1 MQAPARR
8 RATIGGRRITV
19 IDIHAHTFV
28 PEVWDLVENTP
39 LAAQAKNNLGSAGA
53 GIPATIA
60 LNAAGQTA
68 RLQYMDKEGIDI
80 SVLNMNPWWYAADR
94 DLARR
99 VCDLQNEKTA
109 EWVKR
114 YPDRFVGMAT
124 CALQHPDLAAEQLEY
139 GVRKLNFRGAP
150 IGGSVEGQEL
160 SDRKFDPFWAKA
172 EELDALVFMHP
183 DNPAGTDLMGSFG
196 LRLVCGNPADTTLSL
211 GLLIYSGVFDR
222 FPNLKLCTCHGGGF
236 FPYHVSRFDREFVT
250 GQQAIRRAGRPN
262 MPKCAS
268 APSAYLK
275 NLYFDT
281 LVYDVETLDFLRGK
295 VGADHLLLGT
305 DFPYILGDWQCVEK
319 VQALNCPATE
329 KHAILAGNARKLLK
343 ISARRMGDSRSR
355 AGRTRSFHTRGAVSE
370 IAPPRFREIH
380 GSMEKP
386 QDRVLSGIGTKYLR
400 RQKGEGHDAAKENVR
415 NFVGCPIDHCWRS
428 SCWGAGGCKKA
439 LGGLRRIDIYAL
451 ERLAR

>member
-1 MQAPARR
+1 MGA
-8 RATIGGRRITV
+8 
-19 IDIHAHTFV
+19 IDIHHHYV
-28 PEVWDLVENTP
+28 PGEVVGEAKRHGRTLGIEVAEAKDGTVRFSFNGGPKHPLLQGLTDVEP
-39 LAAQAKNNLGSAGA
+39 RLAMMEKGKIALAALDPSTQLLG
-53 GIPATIA
+53 
-60 LNAAGQTA
+60 
-68 RLQYMDKEGIDI
+68 Y
-80 SVLNMNPWWYAADR
+80 
-94 DLARR
+94 
-99 VCDLQNEKTA
+99 DLQGDKAESWCRIYNDCVNEFVQKYPERFTA
-109 EWVKR
+109 
-114 YPDRFVGMAT
+114 MA
-124 CALQHPDLAAEQLEY
+124 AVPIPEPARAAKVLEY
-139 GVRKLNFRGAP
+139 AVNKLGFRGAY
-150 IGGSVEGQEL
+150 IATNVNHRYYDSE
-160 SDRKFDPFWAKA
+160 DFDPFWAKA

-343 ISARRMGDSRSR
+343 ISARSN
-355 AGRTRSFHTRGAVSE
+355 GR
-370 IAPPRFREIH
+370 
-380 GSMEKP
+380 
-386 QDRVLSGIGTKYLR
+386 
-400 RQKGEGHDAAKENVR
+400 
-415 NFVGCPIDHCWRS
+415 
-428 SCWGAGGCKKA
+428 
-439 LGGLRRIDIYAL
+439 
-451 ERLAR
+451 